1 MVHCTFYNFLFPF
14 RGNNSVLAF
23 ALTRGRGM
31 GSIKNKIQANSGE
44 SHDNTT
50 AHIKRFQLI
59 T

>member
-1 MVHCTFYNFLFPF
+1 MVYCTFYNFLFPF

-31 GSIKNKIQANSGE
+31 GSIRKKIQAKSGE
-44 SHDNTT
+44 SHDNAT
-50 AHIKRFQLI
+50 AHIKRSQFI